1 MFSSMESEK
10 YMKRC
15 LELAQNSIGNT
26 YPNPLVGAVVV
37 YKGKIIGEGYHHK
50 YGEAHAEVN
59 AIQAVKNKQLLK
71 NATLYVN
78 LEPCAH
84 YGNTPPCSEL
94 IVKMGIPRVVIGT
107 RDTSGKVSGKG
118 IEILK
123 EGGCLVE
130 EGILE
135 EECRE
140 VNKRFFTYQEK
151 KRPYIILK
159 WAQTVDGFIDKLRRP
174 DDPIQPNW
182 ITNQHSKRVVHK
194 WRAEEDAILV
204 GSVTTLKDDP
214 RLNVR
219 EWTGKDPLRLVL
231 DKNFDIDNSYKLVKD
246 SLKTIVF
253 IDKEANQKTF
263 NNNNNTEI
271 KQIDFSEKVI
281 NQILY
286 YLYENKISS
295 LIVEGG
301 SYTLNKFIIQGLW
314 DEARI
319 FIGNKFFHEGIKAPD
334 FPNIKAEKFDFEETR
349 LYILRK
355 FKNIY
360 R

>member
-1 MFSSMESEK
+1 MH
-10 YMKRC
+10 RC
-15 LELAQNSIGNT
+15 IELAQNGIGNT
-26 YPNPLVGAVVV
+26 YPNPLVGSVLV
-37 YKGKIIGEGYHHK
+37 YNNKIIGEGYHHK
-50 YGEAHAEVN
+50 HGEPHAEVN

-71 NATLYVN
+71 KATLYVN

-84 YGNTPPCSEL
+84 YGNTPPCAEL

-123 EGGCLVE
+123 KGGCEVE
-130 EGILE
+130 EGVLE
-135 EECRE
+135 GDSRE

-151 KRPYIILK
+151 KRPYVILK
-159 WAQTVDGFIDKLRRP
+159 WAQTMDGFIDKLRKP

-182 ITNQHSKRVVHK
+182 ITNQLSKKIVHK

-204 GSVTTLKDDP
+204 GSVTTLKDNP
-214 RLNVR
+214 QLNVR
-219 EWTGKDPLRLVL
+219 EWDGKDPLRLVL
-231 DKNFDIDNSYKLVKD
+231 DKTFDIDDSYRLIND
-246 SLKTIVF
+246 SLRTVVF
-253 IDKEANQKTF
+253 IDKNVSQKKF
-263 NNNNNTEI
+263 NKNYNNTEI
-271 KQIDFSEKVI
+271 KQIDFSENVI
-281 NQILY
+281 KQVLD

-301 SYTLNKFIIQGLW
+301 SYTLNKFITEELW

-319 FIGNKFFHEGIKAPD
+319 FIGDKFFYEGVKAPD
-334 FPNIKAEKFDFEETR
+334 FPKINAKKVDFEETR

-355 FKNIY
+355 I
-360 R
+360 